1 MQRVKYR
8 GWNCVRLANRQVELV
23 VTTDVGPRVIRFGF
37 VGGENEFK
45 EYAEQ
50 YGLKGGR
57 TWRIYGGH
65 RLWHAPEAMPR
76 SYCADNFP
84 VQAEG
89 RRGGLRMIQ
98 QAERTTGVQKE
109 LELHLDPEQAHVKV
123 VHRLWNR
130 NMWALELAPWA
141 LSVMAQGGTAILPLP
156 PRGEHPRDLL
166 PANTLTMWAYTDMSD
181 PRWTWGEK
189 HILLRQEADPAKARP
204 QKVGA
209 WIPDGWV
216 AYANGG
222 RLFVKRFTPRPG
234 AAYPDHGC
242 CVEVFTNK
250 DMLEVETLG
259 PLASLAPG
267 ACAEHVEDWHLFRG
281 VPVPTSEGDV
291 KRHVLPRFKVPREG

>member
-1 MQRVKYR
+1 
-8 GWNCVRLANRQVELV
+8 
-23 VTTDVGPRVIRFGF
+23 
-37 VGGENEFK
+37 
-45 EYAEQ
+45 
-50 YGLKGGR
+50 
-57 TWRIYGGH
+57 
-65 RLWHAPEAMPR
+65 MPR
-76 SYCADNFP
+76 TYFADNSP

-89 RRGGLRMIQ
+89 RRGGLRIIQ

-130 NMWALELAPWA
+130 DMWPLELAPWA

-156 PRGEHPRDLL
+156 PRGEHPRDLA
-166 PANTLTMWAYTDMSD
+166 PVNTLTMWAYTDMSD

-189 HILLRQEADPAKARP
+189 HILLRQEADPAKAKP
-204 QKVGA
+204 QKIGA
-209 WIPDGWV
+209 WTPDGWV

-222 RLFVKRFTPRPG
+222 RLFVKKFAPRPG

-259 PLASLAPG
+259 PLVSLAPG

-281 VPVPTSEGDV
+281 VPIPASEGDV
-291 KRHVLPRFKVPREG
+291 KRHVLPRIKNPRDG